1 MRNRTIVLAVV
12 LLLAATM
19 AWAGGSKSGSYSPA
33 EHAAKLQKKLGL
45 SDQQTQQVQALFE
58 EINQKVSA
66 LKASGADMA
75 TIKAEKKN
83 IKAEQNAKLKTILTP
98 EQWAQY
104 EQMMAGHYKTREA
117 KSKP

>member
-1 MRNRTIVLAVV
+1 MRNRIIVLTVV

-58 EINQKVSA
+58 ETNQKVSA
-66 LKASGADMA
+66 LKASGADRA

-83 IKAEQNAKLKTILTP
+83 IKAEQNDKLNSILTP

-104 EQMMAGHYKTREA
+104 EKMMAEHYKTKEA